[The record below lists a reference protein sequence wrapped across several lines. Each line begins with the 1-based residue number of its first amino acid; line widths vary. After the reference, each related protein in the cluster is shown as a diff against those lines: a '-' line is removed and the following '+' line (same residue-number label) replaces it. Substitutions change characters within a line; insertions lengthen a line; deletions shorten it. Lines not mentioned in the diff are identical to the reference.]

1 MTNEKVTTLID
12 KYESLFYFDGK
23 LHPANY
29 GIACGDGWYV
39 LLNELLSLI
48 KNHLA
53 NKKPISLFQI
63 SQVKEKFGGLRFYYD
78 EGDDY
83 IDGLVRFAESMSYMI
98 CETCG
103 SNHSIGMTSGWLK
116 VRCKSCAE
124 NESLENWKENDR
136 SSIPFVLSSKS

>member
-1 MTNEKVTTLID
+1 MTNEKVETLID

-29 GIACGDGWYV
+29 GIACGDGWYD
-39 LLNELLSLI
+39 LLFELLLLI
-48 KNHLA
+48 ESHLA
-53 NKKPISLFQI
+53 HKKPTSLFQI

-83 IDGLVRFAESMSYMI
+83 IDGLVRLAENLSYKT

-103 SNHSIGMTSGWLK
+103 SNQHIGMTSGWLK

-124 NESLENWKENDR
+124 NESLENWKEKDR
-136 SSIPFVLSSKS
+136 SSIPITLTSKS